1 MKLKAEVQLPEGV
14 QAKKEDGDLVIS
26 VGDKSLR
33 RVLPR
38 RKLNV
43 KVDKNMIELSVKD
56 KKDRALVGTF
66 KSHINNMHTGLKEPF
81 VYKLKA
87 CSTHFPMS
95 VKLEGN
101 ILTIQNFV
109 GRKAP
114 IAVKIPAGVDAK
126 VEKDIVT
133 VSSNDIELAGQAA
146 SRIEQATRLNKKDRR
161 IFMDGVFMTKKAKR
175 DI

>member
-1 MKLKAEVQLPEGV
+1 MRLKTEVQLPDGV
-14 QAKKEDGDLVIS
+14 QAKKEVGELVIS
-26 VGDKSLR
+26 LEDKSLR

-43 KVDKNMIELSVKD
+43 KVTGTMIELSVKD

-66 KSHINNMHTGLKEPF
+66 ASHIRNMSAGLKEPF
-81 VYKLKA
+81 TYKLKA

-95 VKLEGN
+95 VKLEN
-101 ILTIQNFV
+101 DIITIQNFV

-114 IAVKIPAGVDAK
+114 ITVKMPAGVDVK
-126 VEKDIVT
+126 VEKDIIT
-133 VSSNDIELAGQAA
+133 LSSIDIELAGQAA
-146 SRIEQATRLNKKDRR
+146 SRIEQSTRLNKKDRR
-161 IFMDGVFMTKKAKR
+161 IFMDGVFMTKKAKK

>member
-43 KVDKNMIELSVKD
+43 KIVGNKIELSVKD

-66 KSHINNMHTGLKEPF
+66 KSHINNMYTGLKEPF

-95 VKLEGN
+95 VKLEN
-101 ILTIQNFV
+101 DMLTIQNFV

-114 IAVKIPAGVDAK
+114 IIVKIPAGVDAK

-175 DI
+175 EI